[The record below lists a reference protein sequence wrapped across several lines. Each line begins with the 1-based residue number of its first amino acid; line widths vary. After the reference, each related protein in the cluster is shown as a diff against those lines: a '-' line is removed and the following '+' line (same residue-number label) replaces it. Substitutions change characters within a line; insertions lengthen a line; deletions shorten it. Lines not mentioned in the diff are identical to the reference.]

1 MGSLSACHM
10 SDVADKNDVNHYEGD
25 RLTASDYSSWVQ
37 TGLLLLSL
45 IATVWISST
54 NLRKAD
60 AAERRAQADSEV
72 FADALEGIS
81 QSIKGI
87 ALASVAPPAGV
98 RWALTWE
105 ARSVYRIENIGD
117 ESAYNVRVVAH
128 ETLPTSGLDAE
139 PIDVVQPGEG
149 PQFSAIRTFGT
160 QDATITILWVD
171 SEGVEHKW
179 ARTLPFGT

>member
-1 MGSLSACHM
+1 MGELSALEM
-10 SDVADKNDVNHYEGD
+10 SGVADTKVVKDYEGD
-25 RLTASDYSSWVQ
+25 LMTASDYSSWAQ
-37 TGLLLLSL
+37 TVLLLLTL
-45 IATVWISST
+45 IATVWISFT

-72 FADALEGIS
+72 FADALDGIT

-87 ALASVAPPAGV
+87 ALSAASPQVGV

-105 ARSVYRIENIGD
+105 ARSVYRIENVGD
-117 ESAYNVRVVAH
+117 ESAYNVRVISH
-128 ETLPTSGLDAE
+128 ETLPTSGLDDE
-139 PIDVVQPGEG
+139 PIEVVQPGEG

-171 SEGVEHKW
+171 GEGVEHRW
-179 ARTLPFGT
+179 ARTLPFGG